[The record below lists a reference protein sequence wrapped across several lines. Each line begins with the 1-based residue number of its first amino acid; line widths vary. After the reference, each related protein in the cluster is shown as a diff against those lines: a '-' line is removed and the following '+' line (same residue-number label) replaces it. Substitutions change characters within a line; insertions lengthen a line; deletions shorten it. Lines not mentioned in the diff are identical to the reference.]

1 MTPPE
6 AAILASSG
14 AEIYFSIQYLV
25 TNIVLNGAFVL
36 LVGIAIQ
43 LVITNPHKKRFK
55 ALWMAIIILTFIV
68 ATLDAIAKTAYD
80 LELCK
85 YTFIKNS
92 SWINGGSSKEDTAL
106 LKSQVGKHTTVWLSA
121 EVWLQIIPLL
131 VSDCIVTWRA
141 WVLWP
146 NHKYVRAAFGV
157 LQGANIVVIICD
169 AVFDTLSITSA
180 VASTGSSLPWDFSA
194 IYLSLGV
201 NVIMTSSIILKVWY
215 FRKLL
220 PQNYKR
226 TALQQTLLLWAE
238 SGIVYCTAQLFWA
251 VFQNLAVNAQTDE
264 DAVSLGSKF
273 LTDIVV
279 ALGGIY
285 TVFVF
290 IAVNKE
296 VSQIN
301 ETVHLEYTR
310 SQRVMEQ
317 DTSG

>member
-157 LQGANIVVIICD
+157 LQGANI
-169 AVFDTLSITSA
+169 
-180 VASTGSSLPWDFSA
+180 ASTGSSLPWDFSA

-226 TALQQTLLLWAE
+226 TALQKTLLLWAE
-238 SGIVYCTAQLFWA
+238 SGIVYCTA
-251 VFQNLAVNAQTDE
+251 QNLAVNAQTDE